1 MLLDEKLR
9 SYADVVTRIK
19 AMKSWKAGQLKA
31 LHELMDWRRDRYY
44 LKHYPAT
51 EREEGEDRVH
61 IAAEMRLGDKAYGLL
76 TVEKPSIKAYPED
89 ETEEGLRESDW
100 LESWLEGVSW
110 EQSRRQGVNP
120 FDLAT
125 MDMLITSM
133 ACIFTYWDTS
143 LDSRINWQAS
153 ELETAEY
160 MQDFYGMEMEQP
172 EPRLGELPII
182 IKRRDPRKVYPQEG
196 GNQGRWKWVMYVDRI
211 LIADVESEWGVQLR
225 DQREKDYKGKAT
237 RDIEVIDCWSWENDP
252 ETGEPILY
260 NAVVAGKQLIKE
272 PTPMRKYK
280 HMPFEIFFCRTT
292 PEPQWERKGL
302 PIIAQIEKVTGELES
317 AWNARMRS
325 AKLHSQ
331 LPLTY
336 QGPGPTPEVSTGFGK
351 VITLPPDSQFGF
363 MEFRGMPPDYDS
375 MTGMLHAEVEAG
387 GLGAPI
393 MGDTPASPSGYAL
406 ALRGEA
412 GTLNLV
418 APQQSLSLA
427 MSNVFQQVCSLAAEF
442 APDHEMRVMGQ
453 YENQRK
459 VFALTGSECQGFFID
474 VEVKAQFPE
483 DKDRKMAW
491 GVQFAMQPKEQRVLD
506 DRTIVEEYFGKKNY
520 QRIKERRLSDLALSH
535 PAVEAATM
543 AEALRKRGM
552 EYLLPF
558 IFPELA
564 QQMPGGEPGAATP
577 TALSVPGV
585 STTVMPQEQ
594 MGAQRSQEMGLSPKG
609 RMFAEEEIGEQ
620 RGFTTA

>member
-19 AMKSWKAGQLKA
+19 AMKSWKAGQLKD
-31 LHELMDWRRDRYY
+31 LHELMDWRRDRYH

-51 EREEGEDRVH
+51 EREEGEERVH
-61 IAAEMRLGDKAYGLL
+61 LAAEMRLVDKAYGLL

-89 ETEEGLRESDW
+89 ETEPGLRESDW

-120 FDLAT
+120 FDLST

-143 LDSRINWQAS
+143 LDSRVNWQAS

-182 IKRRDPRKVYPQEG
+182 IKRRDPRKVYAQEG

-211 LIADVESEWGVQLR
+211 LIADVESEWNVQLR
-225 DQREKDYKGKAT
+225 DQREKDYRGKAT

-260 NAVVAGKQLIKE
+260 NAVVAGKQLIKP

-302 PIIAQIEKVTGELES
+302 PITAQIEKVTGELEA

-325 AKLHSQ
+325 AKMHSQ

-336 QGPGPTPEVSTGFGK
+336 QGPGPTPDVATGFGK

-427 MSNVFQQVCSLAAEF
+427 MSNVLLLGRGVRARPRDAGDGPVREPAEGVCSDWRTVPRLLHRGRSQGAVPRGQGPEDGVGRTVCISAARDESLGWPHNHRGLGRTVCISAARDESLGWPHNHRGF
-442 APDHEMRVMGQ
+442 HGLQELPA
-453 YENQRK
+453 NQR
-459 VFALTGSECQGFFID
+459 A
-474 VEVKAQFPE
+474 
-483 DKDRKMAW
+483 
-491 GVQFAMQPKEQRVLD
+491 
-506 DRTIVEEYFGKKNY
+506 
-520 QRIKERRLSDLALSH
+520 
-535 PAVEAATM
+535 EAAGDG
-543 AEALRKRGM
+543 RG
-552 EYLLPF
+552 
-558 IFPELA
+558 
-564 QQMPGGEPGAATP
+564 G
-577 TALSVPGV
+577 
-585 STTVMPQEQ
+585 
-594 MGAQRSQEMGLSPKG
+594 
-609 RMFAEEEIGEQ
+609 
-620 RGFTTA
+620 